1 MSGESEQYE
10 GTQLAANANQLQLAR
25 GVACSAAGCVAGV
38 LGLNWMSGFLLYCA
52 VAVAM
57 GFAMFAATGAVAAR
71 QKPVIE
77 RKSYIP
83 STITY
88 FTQGLFPS
96 LMVCPLCFFFSF
108 DSFDCS
114 SCLSSCGSCT
124 QSFILF
130 WALFANLV
138 FVY

>member
-10 GTQLAANANQLQLAR
+10 GSQVAANASQLQLAR

-38 LGLNWMSGFLLYCA
+38 LGLNWMCGFLLYCA

-57 GFAMFAATGAVAAR
+57 GFAMLSATGAVAAH
-71 QKPVIE
+71 QKPTVE

-96 LMVCPLCFFFSF
+96 LMVCSLMFS
-108 DSFDCS
+108 
-114 SCLSSCGSCT
+114 
-124 QSFILF
+124 
-130 WALFANLV
+130 AL
-138 FVY
+138 